1 MPPKKSMR
9 SQERRTTARADARL
23 SMRVDAPPADD
34 GLTHI
39 VTESENISTSG
50 VYCMSPHYVAPLS
63 KVALTIVL
71 PRTAGRARPQHLLKC
86 EGVVVRCMTTA
97 AAAKERQYQMACSFM
112 GLDDGERRLLDDFV
126 TWRNLQALRK
136 AAAPARPKRAKA
148 ARATKKSVAN
158 GRTKRPAARTAGRP
172 AAKKSPARAKTR
184 SRRVSA

>member
-1 MPPKKSMR
+1 MPPKKTR
-9 SQERRTTARADARL
+9 TQERRTTARADARL
-23 SMRVDAPPADD
+23 SMRVDGPQDDD

-71 PRTAGRARPQHLLKC
+71 PRTAGRTRPQHLLKC
-86 EGVVVRCMTTA
+86 EGVVVRCMTA
-97 AAAKERQYQMACSFM
+97 AAASKERQYQMACSFL

-136 AAAPARPKRAKA
+136 AATPARPKRAKP
-148 ARATKKSVAN
+148 RTKKAVAN
-158 GRTKRPAARTAGRP
+158 GHAKRVAARP
-172 AAKKSPARAKTR
+172 AAKKPRARSGSR
-184 SRRVSA
+184 SRRASS